1 MLANQGKRCA
11 NLFGEIPHRYL
22 KPFSN
27 LVWAVYSIVSGVIL
41 VLPNELS
48 HGVVHVK
55 LQETEV
61 LPLHWQLVSTRYL
74 GKEDLADL

>member
-1 MLANQGKRCA
+1 MFANQSKWCA
-11 NLFGEIPHRYL
+11 KLFRELSIRFL
-22 KPFSN
+22 KPFSY
-27 LVWAVYSIVSGVIL
+27 LVWALHTIVSGLIL